1 MTVKEN
7 RDRIVHL
14 EDDMKDLDVRVARL
28 ETSLIDLLARIDIII
43 RMSRATIIIVAATL
57 GIDLG
62 IEGGM
67 IWWRKL
73 YSAQITTHIVT
84 QKMSIKREKEKGDTH
99 ELNGYLEH
107 ITNQFSRL

>member
-14 EDDMKDLDVRVARL
+14 EDDVKDLDVRVARL
-28 ETSLIDLLARIDIII
+28 ESSLIDLLARIDIII

-67 IWWRKL
+67 I
-73 YSAQITTHIVT
+73 
-84 QKMSIKREKEKGDTH
+84 
-99 ELNGYLEH
+99 
-107 ITNQFSRL
+107 

>member
-1 MTVKEN
+1 MMTVKEN

-14 EDDMKDLDVRVARL
+14 EDDVKDLDERVARL
-28 ETSLIDLLARIDIII
+28 ESSLIDLLARIDIII

-67 IWWRKL
+67 I
-73 YSAQITTHIVT
+73 
-84 QKMSIKREKEKGDTH
+84 
-99 ELNGYLEH
+99 
-107 ITNQFSRL
+107 

>member
-28 ETSLIDLLARIDIII
+28 ESSMIDLLARIDIII
-43 RMSRATIIIVAATL
+43 RMGRATMVIVAATL

-67 IWWRKL
+67 I
-73 YSAQITTHIVT
+73 
-84 QKMSIKREKEKGDTH
+84 
-99 ELNGYLEH
+99 
-107 ITNQFSRL
+107 

>member
-67 IWWRKL
+67 I
-73 YSAQITTHIVT
+73 
-84 QKMSIKREKEKGDTH
+84 
-99 ELNGYLEH
+99 
-107 ITNQFSRL
+107 

>member
-14 EDDMKDLDVRVARL
+14 EDDVKDLDVRVARL
-28 ETSLIDLLARIDIII
+28 ETSMIDLLARIDIII
-43 RMSRATIIIVAATL
+43 RMGRATMVIVAATL

-67 IWWRKL
+67 I
-73 YSAQITTHIVT
+73 
-84 QKMSIKREKEKGDTH
+84 
-99 ELNGYLEH
+99 
-107 ITNQFSRL
+107 

>member
-28 ETSLIDLLARIDIII
+28 ESSLIDLLARIDIII
-43 RMSRATIIIVAATL
+43 RMGRATMVIVAATL

-67 IWWRKL
+67 I
-73 YSAQITTHIVT
+73 
-84 QKMSIKREKEKGDTH
+84 
-99 ELNGYLEH
+99 
-107 ITNQFSRL
+107 

>member
-28 ETSLIDLLARIDIII
+28 ETSMIDLLARIDIII
-43 RMSRATIIIVAATL
+43 RMSRATVVIVAATL

-67 IWWRKL
+67 I
-73 YSAQITTHIVT
+73 
-84 QKMSIKREKEKGDTH
+84 
-99 ELNGYLEH
+99 
-107 ITNQFSRL
+107 

>member
-14 EDDMKDLDVRVARL
+14 EDDVKDLDVRVARL
-28 ETSLIDLLARIDIII
+28 ESSLIDLLARIDIII
-43 RMSRATIIIVAATL
+43 KMSRATIIIVAATL

-67 IWWRKL
+67 I
-73 YSAQITTHIVT
+73 
-84 QKMSIKREKEKGDTH
+84 
-99 ELNGYLEH
+99 
-107 ITNQFSRL
+107 

>member
-14 EDDMKDLDVRVARL
+14 EDDVKDLDVRVARL
-28 ETSLIDLLARIDIII
+28 ETSMIDLLARIDIII

-67 IWWRKL
+67 
-73 YSAQITTHIVT
+73 
-84 QKMSIKREKEKGDTH
+84 
-99 ELNGYLEH
+99 
-107 ITNQFSRL
+107 F

>member
-28 ETSLIDLLARIDIII
+28 ESSMIDLLARIDIII
-43 RMSRATIIIVAATL
+43 RMSRDTVVIVAATL

-67 IWWRKL
+67 I
-73 YSAQITTHIVT
+73 
-84 QKMSIKREKEKGDTH
+84 
-99 ELNGYLEH
+99 
-107 ITNQFSRL
+107 

>member
-1 MTVKEN
+1 MINMTVKEN

-28 ETSLIDLLARIDIII
+28 ESSLIDLLARIDIII
-43 RMSRATIIIVAATL
+43 RMSRATVVIVAATL

-67 IWWRKL
+67 I
-73 YSAQITTHIVT
+73 
-84 QKMSIKREKEKGDTH
+84 
-99 ELNGYLEH
+99 
-107 ITNQFSRL
+107 

>member
-28 ETSLIDLLARIDIII
+28 ESSLIDLLARIDIII
-43 RMSRATIIIVAATL
+43 RMSRATVVIVAATL

-67 IWWRKL
+67 I
-73 YSAQITTHIVT
+73 
-84 QKMSIKREKEKGDTH
+84 
-99 ELNGYLEH
+99 
-107 ITNQFSRL
+107 

>member
-14 EDDMKDLDVRVARL
+14 EDDVKDLDVRVARL
-28 ETSLIDLLARIDIII
+28 ETSMIDLLARIDIII
-43 RMSRATIIIVAATL
+43 KMSRATIIIVAATL

-67 IWWRKL
+67 I
-73 YSAQITTHIVT
+73 
-84 QKMSIKREKEKGDTH
+84 
-99 ELNGYLEH
+99 
-107 ITNQFSRL
+107 

>member
-1 MTVKEN
+1 MTIKEN

-28 ETSLIDLLARIDIII
+28 ETSMIDLLARIAIII
-43 RMSRATIIIVAATL
+43 KMSRATIIIVAATL

-67 IWWRKL
+67 I
-73 YSAQITTHIVT
+73 
-84 QKMSIKREKEKGDTH
+84 
-99 ELNGYLEH
+99 
-107 ITNQFSRL
+107 

>member
-1 MTVKEN
+1 MTVKAN

-28 ETSLIDLLARIDIII
+28 ESSLIDLLARIDIII

-67 IWWRKL
+67 I
-73 YSAQITTHIVT
+73 
-84 QKMSIKREKEKGDTH
+84 
-99 ELNGYLEH
+99 
-107 ITNQFSRL
+107 

>member
-14 EDDMKDLDVRVARL
+14 EDDVKDLDVRVARL
-28 ETSLIDLLARIDIII
+28 ESSLIDLLARIDIII
-43 RMSRATIIIVAATL
+43 RMSRATVVIVAATL

-67 IWWRKL
+67 I
-73 YSAQITTHIVT
+73 
-84 QKMSIKREKEKGDTH
+84 
-99 ELNGYLEH
+99 
-107 ITNQFSRL
+107 

>member
-14 EDDMKDLDVRVARL
+14 EDDVKDLDVRVARL
-28 ETSLIDLLARIDIII
+28 ETSMIDLLARIDIII
-43 RMSRATIIIVAATL
+43 RMSRATVVIVAATL

-67 IWWRKL
+67 I
-73 YSAQITTHIVT
+73 
-84 QKMSIKREKEKGDTH
+84 
-99 ELNGYLEH
+99 
-107 ITNQFSRL
+107 

>member
-28 ETSLIDLLARIDIII
+28 ESSMIDLLARIDIII
-43 RMSRATIIIVAATL
+43 RMSRATVVIVAATL

-67 IWWRKL
+67 I
-73 YSAQITTHIVT
+73 
-84 QKMSIKREKEKGDTH
+84 
-99 ELNGYLEH
+99 
-107 ITNQFSRL
+107 

>member
-1 MTVKEN
+1 MTVKAN

-28 ETSLIDLLARIDIII
+28 ESSLIDLLARIDIII
-43 RMSRATIIIVAATL
+43 RMSRATVVIVAATL

-67 IWWRKL
+67 I
-73 YSAQITTHIVT
+73 
-84 QKMSIKREKEKGDTH
+84 
-99 ELNGYLEH
+99 
-107 ITNQFSRL
+107 

>member
-14 EDDMKDLDVRVARL
+14 EDDVKDLDVRVARL
-28 ETSLIDLLARIDIII
+28 ESSLIDLLARIDIII

-67 IWWRKL
+67 
-73 YSAQITTHIVT
+73 
-84 QKMSIKREKEKGDTH
+84 
-99 ELNGYLEH
+99 
-107 ITNQFSRL
+107 F

>member
-1 MTVKEN
+1 MTIKEN

-28 ETSLIDLLARIDIII
+28 ETSMIDLLARIDIII
-43 RMSRATIIIVAATL
+43 RMSRATVVIVAATL

-67 IWWRKL
+67 I
-73 YSAQITTHIVT
+73 
-84 QKMSIKREKEKGDTH
+84 
-99 ELNGYLEH
+99 
-107 ITNQFSRL
+107 

>member
-14 EDDMKDLDVRVARL
+14 EDDVKDLDVRVARL
-28 ETSLIDLLARIDIII
+28 ETSMIDLLARIDIII
-43 RMSRATIIIVAATL
+43 RMSRATVVIVAATL

-67 IWWRKL
+67 
-73 YSAQITTHIVT
+73 
-84 QKMSIKREKEKGDTH
+84 
-99 ELNGYLEH
+99 
-107 ITNQFSRL
+107 F

>member
-14 EDDMKDLDVRVARL
+14 EDDVKDLDERVARL
-28 ETSLIDLLARIDIII
+28 ESSLIDLLARIDIII
-43 RMSRATIIIVAATL
+43 RMSRATVVIVAATL

-67 IWWRKL
+67 I
-73 YSAQITTHIVT
+73 
-84 QKMSIKREKEKGDTH
+84 
-99 ELNGYLEH
+99 
-107 ITNQFSRL
+107 

>member
-1 MTVKEN
+1 MTIKEN

-67 IWWRKL
+67 I
-73 YSAQITTHIVT
+73 
-84 QKMSIKREKEKGDTH
+84 
-99 ELNGYLEH
+99 
-107 ITNQFSRL
+107 